1 MIIPMKKRT
10 KQILTALSLLSLG
23 MSIGHSQAIVYS
35 TDFDGFVSGTNY
47 IAGVAEYSYGFDA
60 DGSAS
65 DTDGAKNNFKA
76 LAYGQWG
83 RGSNTNA
90 DFIDVGGGDIEARPN
105 IDTANNAKLIGTF
118 VDPALF
124 NATGSGSYTFSVDY
138 TGADSGAAFVFLY
151 KASGYDTTGTNMLA
165 FDGANGGFGSF
176 DPFFGTGTTVVSE
189 VLRYDIVD
197 ETANETITHTFNYT
211 AGETI
216 GIAFGAYNTAGTFDN
231 VSISAVPEPSTYA
244 VLAGVLAFAA
254 LLFRRC
260 R

>member
-1 MIIPMKKRT
+1 MKKRT
-10 KQILTALSLLSLG
+10 KQILTALSLLLLG
-23 MSIGHSQAIVYS
+23 MSIGHSQTIVYS
-35 TDFDGFVSGTNY
+35 TDFDGFISGTNY

-65 DTDGAKNNFKA
+65 DTDVTKNNFKA

-83 RGSNTNA
+83 RGSNTNS

-105 IDTANNAKLIGTF
+105 IDGAANAKLMGTF
-118 VDPALF
+118 LDPALF

-151 KASGYDTTGTNMLA
+151 KASGYDTSGTNMLA
-165 FDGANGGFGSF
+165 FDGANGGFGGF

-189 VLRYDIVD
+189 ILRYDIVD
-197 ETANETITHTFNYT
+197 ETVDETITYTFDYT
-211 AGETI
+211 AGDSI

-231 VSISAVPEPSTYA
+231 VSISAVPEPSSYA
-244 VLAGVLAFAA
+244 ILAGILA
-254 LLFRRC
+254 LGVRLFQRR